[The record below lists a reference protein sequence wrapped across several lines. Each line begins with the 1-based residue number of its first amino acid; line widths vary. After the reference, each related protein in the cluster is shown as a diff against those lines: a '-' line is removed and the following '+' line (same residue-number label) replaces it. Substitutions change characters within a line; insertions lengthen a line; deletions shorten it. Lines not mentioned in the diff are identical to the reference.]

1 VLIWVALALFVGSM
15 IFGRHAEMDHATAA
29 VQMENLSSVDWGT
42 MLGYDSPAQSVL
54 DRADAQSQ
62 LDSAQF
68 WMNISYGGDCSVR
81 LSS

>member
-1 VLIWVALALFVGSM
+1 
-15 IFGRHAEMDHATAA
+15 
-29 VQMENLSSVDWGT
+29 